1 MLLSLKA
8 LLVVGVLA
16 SIHCQEAGAPEDSQ
30 DIDPPED
37 DGAPDDAPDDGAPD
51 EDQDTE
57 ETSLSDDQ
65 LRGIHAKFDT
75 DGDGKA
81 SLQEIMGFSESVGK
95 AIAGKD
101 IDAILGEMDTDKDGV
116 LSLEEHLND
125 IHKTDEIHD
134 IHNEMEDIEH
144 RKGVESAKFKA
155 ADLNGDG
162 RLDQKELP
170 GLFYPE
176 THEGVLSITV
186 GETMRQ
192 KDTNKDS
199 KLSPSEFWVQ
209 MDGDDSD
216 LSKEENADFARLD
229 TNGDGSIDAQELRA
243 WESGRFDTEG
253 MEGTMKKLIDVA
265 DKNGDMH
272 ITGEELVE
280 AREQIAASDAQY
292 HLSRW
297 VDHHEL

>member
-1 MLLSLKA
+1 VYRRLQNMLLSLKA
-8 LLVVGVLA
+8 LLVFGVLA
-16 SIHCQEAGAPEDSQ
+16 SIYCQEAGAPDDNHEDQ
-30 DIDPPED
+30 EA
-37 DGAPDDAPDDGAPD
+37 GLPDDNS

-75 DGDGKA
+75 DGDGKV

-95 AIAGKD
+95 AIAGKHFD
-101 IDAILGEMDTDKDGV
+101 DILGDMDTNKDGV
-116 LSLEEHLND
+116 VSLEEHLND
-125 IHKTDEIHD
+125 FHKTDEIHD

-209 MDGDDSD
+209 MDGEDSD

-243 WESGRFDTEG
+243 WESGRFHTEDA
-253 MEGTMKKLIDVA
+253 MKKLFDVA

-280 AREQIAASDAQY
+280 AREQIAASDAQG
-292 HLSRW
+292 HLIDW